1 MIKVR
6 CHPVRCPPGKAEED
20 ERRQQQQWTQDDQHA
35 HSERAEHQQPGPLH
49 RPSRHVR
56 STRVIQR
63 SMQARCDSSDVFS
76 GINVLPSQPMLP
88 TSHHPPMA
96 PSAPRNG
103 SKGPVRAAARRT
115 TVHRIHTREGAVR
128 ARFNAFVERHEV
140 AWELTMGFLAVVF
153 VIVGYA
159 GEGNGQ
165 DAATMRAIDLGLTGI
180 FVAEFA
186 VRIGASFDRTAYM
199 RGHWIDLVAL
209 IPAVRQF
216 RILRLLRLLRLV
228 RTFAGVYRALL
239 HVERLLG
246 NRQIAALGVVWMA
259 VLFLT
264 SMGLFVAEQG
274 ANELI
279 DNPLDALWW
288 GLVTMTTVGYGD
300 IYPVT
305 PEGRLAASVLLV
317 LGIALFGVITATV
330 TGLLI
335 RGEDGPSTPDPLVQV
350 ERLHALSLSGAIS
363 GEEYE
368 TLKADLLARV

>member
-1 MIKVR
+1 
-6 CHPVRCPPGKAEED
+6 
-20 ERRQQQQWTQDDQHA
+20 
-35 HSERAEHQQPGPLH
+35 
-49 RPSRHVR
+49 
-56 STRVIQR
+56 
-63 SMQARCDSSDVFS
+63 
-76 GINVLPSQPMLP
+76 
-88 TSHHPPMA
+88 
-96 PSAPRNG
+96 
-103 SKGPVRAAARRT
+103 
-115 TVHRIHTREGAVR
+115 VR

-186 VRIGASFDRTAYM
+186 VRIGASFDRAAYL

-274 ANELI
+274 ANELV